1 MAYKRFVDNI
11 PMGIDRTLVRGVT
24 RDLQGVLLSGLGVN
38 GPDGYK
44 RCKMLLSEPEE
55 IAEHRKELEKR
66 QKRLLSAK
74 DELIEVF
81 V

>member
-1 MAYKRFVDNI
+1 
-11 PMGIDRTLVRGVT
+11 MGIDRTLVRGVT
-24 RDLQGVLLSGLGVN
+24 RGLEGVLLSGLGVS

-55 IAEHRKELEKR
+55 IAERRDELEKR
-66 QKRLLSAK
+66 RWRLVSAK
-74 DELIEVF
+74 EELIEEF

>member
-1 MAYKRFVDNI
+1 MAYKRFVDNV

-24 RDLQGVLLSGLGVN
+24 RDLEGVLLSGLNVN
-38 GPDGYK
+38 GPEGYK
-44 RCKMLLSEPEE
+44 RCKMLLSEPED
-55 IAEHRKELEKR
+55 IAERRRELEKR

-74 DELIEVF
+74 EELIEVF

>member
-1 MAYKRFVDNI
+1 
-11 PMGIDRTLVRGVT
+11 MGIDRTLVRGVVHG
-24 RDLQGVLLSGLGVN
+24 LEGVLLSGLGVN
-38 GPDGYK
+38 GPEGYK

-55 IAEHRKELEKR
+55 IAERRKELEKR

-74 DELIEVF
+74 EELIEVF